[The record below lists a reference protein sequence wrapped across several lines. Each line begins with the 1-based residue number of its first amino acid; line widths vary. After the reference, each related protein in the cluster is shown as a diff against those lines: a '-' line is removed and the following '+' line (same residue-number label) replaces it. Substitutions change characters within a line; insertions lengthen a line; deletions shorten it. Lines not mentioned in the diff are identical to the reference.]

1 MPPVVTTGGF
11 IFLYPSPMEKY
22 SIVRGQKKRG
32 AVSHVAAQP
41 LSCLYEERV
50 LLLILCVGEEVARGE
65 AYEVV
70 DTTYELR
77 LIALEVEDIDGIGLV
92 G

>member
-11 IFLYPSPMEKY
+11 IFYPLPYREVLY
-22 SIVRGQKKRG
+22 RDGAKKRG

>member
-1 MPPVVTTGGF
+1 MDAFGCDN
-11 IFLYPSPMEKY
+11 
-22 SIVRGQKKRG
+22 RGLHFFYTPHFEMQKKRG
-32 AVSHVAAQP
+32 CVARVGTAP
-41 LSCLYEERV
+41 SCLYEERV

-70 DTTYELR
+70 DTTYQLR
-77 LIALEVEDIDGIGLV
+77 LIALEVKDVDGIGLV

>member
-1 MPPVVTTGGF
+1 MPPVVTIGGF
-11 IFLYPSPMEKY
+11 IFLYPTHFEKHP
-22 SIVRGQKKRG
+22 IVRAKKEGLCRTWRH
-32 AVSHVAAQP
+32 SP
-41 LSCLYEERV
+41 SCLYEVWV

-70 DTTYELR
+70 DTTYQLR
-77 LIALEVEDIDGIGLV
+77 LIALEVEDVDGIGRV